1 VVKKCE
7 GSLPKA
13 KGKIHYMEKMMHT
26 TKLKRHKRN
35 KYDEGS
41 QIEIGRT
48 KQEHKHK
55 EQRCNG
61 KWKKR

>member
-1 VVKKCE
+1 VLRFT
-7 GSLPKA
+7 S
-13 KGKIHYMEKMMHT
+13 KGKRKNTLYAEDDAYCEIE
-26 TKLKRHKRN
+26 RHKRN

-41 QIEIGRT
+41 RIEIGRT